1 MSPSYRVAGAG
12 DGPAIATLINAA
24 FRVEDFF
31 IDGDRTHDA
40 EVAGLMAAGR
50 FVCAVDGDDDDSG
63 ALLGVIYV
71 QREGDR
77 GYFGLLSIAPGHQ
90 RAGLGR
96 ALVAHAEALC
106 KGEGARH
113 MDLKIVN
120 LREEL
125 PAYYASLGYRE
136 SGSSPFKD
144 TSKLRRP
151 AHFVHMT
158 KPL

>member
-12 DGPAIATLINAA
+12 DAPAIATLINAA

-31 IDGDRTHDA
+31 IDGDRTSDA

-50 FVCAVDGDDDDSG
+50 FLCADDGAG
-63 ALLGVIYV
+63 ALLGVIYI

-106 KGEGARH
+106 RDEGARH

-136 SGSSPFKD
+136 SGSSAFKD
-144 TSKLRRP
+144 TGKLRWP

-158 KPL
+158 KLL

>member
-40 EVAGLMAAGR
+40 EVAALMAAGR
-50 FVCAVDGDDDDSG
+50 FLCAVDDDAGG

-71 QREGDR
+71 QRQDDR

-106 KGEGARH
+106 RDEGARH

-136 SGSSPFKD
+136 RGGRPF
-144 TSKLRRP
+144 THPARGRGR
-151 AHFVHMT
+151 AHFVHLPT
-158 KPL
+158 PLL

>member
-1 MSPSYRVAGAG
+1 MSPSFRVAGAG
-12 DGPAIATLINAA
+12 DAPAIATLINAA

-50 FVCAVDGDDDDSG
+50 FLCAVDDADADG
-63 ALLGVIYV
+63 ALLGVVYI

-96 ALVAHAEALC
+96 SLVAHAEALC
-106 KGEGARH
+106 KAEGARH

-136 SGSSPFKD
+136 SGSSAFKD
-144 TSKLRRP
+144 TGKLRRP

>member
-1 MSPSYRVAGAG
+1 MSPRYRVAGAG

-40 EVAGLMAAGR
+40 EVAALMAAGR
-50 FVCAVDGDDDDSG
+50 FLCAVDDDAGG

-71 QREGDR
+71 QRQDDR

-106 KGEGARH
+106 RDEGARH

-136 SGSSPFKD
+136 SGSSAFKD
-144 TSKLRRP
+144 TGKLRRP

-158 KPL
+158 KPLL

>member
-1 MSPSYRVAGAG
+1 MSPSYRVAGAS

-31 IDGDRTHDA
+31 IDGDRTNDA

-50 FVCAVDGDDDDSG
+50 FLCAWDGGAGVD
-63 ALLGVIYV
+63 ALLGVVYI

-106 KGEGARH
+106 KAEGARH

-136 SGSSPFKD
+136 SGASAFKD